1 MPNQITQLSEQ
12 GYLVNGKAVYQ
23 SESGKWIPEVQFEYF
38 EIELF
43 KKHLKAIQNG
53 VKVKFKNIQE

>member
-1 MPNQITQLSEQ
+1 MPNQITQLSDK

-23 SESGKWIPEVQFEYF
+23 NEAGKWIPEVKFEWF
-38 EIELF
+38 EITLF

-53 VKVKFKNIQE
+53 VKVKFQNIE